1 MSSLSVLDRD
11 AIREKLKSILTSA
24 EFSSLQ
30 VDVSTLDD
38 DASLLNDIALD
49 SLQLLEFVVAMER
62 TFGFKLETKRLSLD
76 IFDRF
81 DRVIDLVESNL
92 IRHSM
97 PV

>member
-11 AIREKLKSILTSA
+11 AIREKLKAILTSPD
-24 EFSSLQ
+24 FSSLQ
-30 VDVSTLDD
+30 VDVSTLND

-62 TFGFKLETKRLSLD
+62 TFGFKLDTKRLSVD

-81 DRVIDLVESNL
+81 DRVIDLVERSL
-92 IRHSM
+92 VRH
-97 PV
+97 